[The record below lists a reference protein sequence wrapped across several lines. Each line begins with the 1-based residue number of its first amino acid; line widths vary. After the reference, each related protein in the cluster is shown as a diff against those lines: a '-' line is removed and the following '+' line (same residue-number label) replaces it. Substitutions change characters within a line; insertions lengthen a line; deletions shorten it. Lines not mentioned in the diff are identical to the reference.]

1 MLKLKQIKKS
11 FEQKLVLKSVSLT
24 AKPGELIHIS
34 GINGSGKSTIFKI
47 ITGLLKADSGE
58 IKLDENDIVGALIE
72 NPNFL
77 EYESAM
83 SNLHFL
89 ANLNKRFNEK
99 EVRDLLQYFM
109 LDPDDPEPIV
119 KYSVGMRQ
127 KVGIIQAVMEN
138 QNIILLDEPTRGI
151 DQESIG
157 LFVAM
162 LKKLRQQNKIVVV
175 ASHDQINELK
185 YDRQFVL
192 QRGILQEKQF

>member
-1 MLKLKQIKKS
+1 MLELRQIKKS
-11 FEQKLVLKSVSLT
+11 FGQKLVLKNVSLL

-58 IKLDENDIVGALIE
+58 IRLGENDVVGALIE
-72 NPNFL
+72 NPDFL

-99 EVRDLLQYFM
+99 IVRDLLRHFM
-109 LDPDDPEPIV
+109 LDPDDPEPIA

-138 QNIILLDEPTRGI
+138 QNVILLDEPTRGI
-151 DQESIG
+151 DQESIS
-157 LFVAM
+157 LFVAL
-162 LKKLRQQNKIVVV
+162 LKKLKQQNKIVIV

-185 YDRQFVL
+185 YDRLFILRQ
-192 QRGILQEKQF
+192 GILQEK

>member
-1 MLKLKQIKKS
+1 MLELRQIKKS
-11 FEQKLVLKSVSLT
+11 FGQKLVLKNVSLL

-58 IKLDENDIVGALIE
+58 IRLGENDVVGALIE
-72 NPNFL
+72 NPDFL

-99 EVRDLLQYFM
+99 IVRDLLRHFM
-109 LDPDDPEPIV
+109 LDPDDPEPIA

-138 QNIILLDEPTRGI
+138 QNVILLDEPTRGI
-151 DQESIG
+151 DQESIS
-157 LFVAM
+157 LFVAL
-162 LKKLRQQNKIVVV
+162 LKKLKQQNKIVVV

-185 YDRQFVL
+185 YDRLFILRQ
-192 QRGILQEKQF
+192 GILQEK

>member
-1 MLKLKQIKKS
+1 MLELRQIKKS
-11 FEQKLVLKSVSLT
+11 FGQKLVLKNVSLL

-58 IKLDENDIVGALIE
+58 IRLGENDVVGALIE
-72 NPNFL
+72 NPDFL

-99 EVRDLLQYFM
+99 EVRGLLRHFM

-138 QNIILLDEPTRGI
+138 QNVILFDEPTRGI
-151 DQESIG
+151 DQESIS
-157 LFVAM
+157 LFVAL
-162 LKKLRQQNKIVVV
+162 LKKLKQQNKIVVV

-185 YDRQFVL
+185 YDRLFILRQ
-192 QRGILQEKQF
+192 GILQEK

>member
-1 MLKLKQIKKS
+1 MLELRQIKKS
-11 FEQKLVLKSVSLT
+11 FGQKLVLKNVSLL

-47 ITGLLKADSGE
+47 ITGLLEADSGE
-58 IKLDENDIVGALIE
+58 IRLDKNDIVGALIE
-72 NPNFL
+72 NPDFL

-83 SNLHFL
+83 TNLHFL

-99 EVRDLLQYFM
+99 EVRGLLRYFM
-109 LDPDDPEPIV
+109 LDPDDPEPIA

-151 DQESIG
+151 DQESIS
-157 LFVAM
+157 LFVAL
-162 LKKLRQQNKIVVV
+162 LKKLKQQNKIVVV

-185 YDRQFVL
+185 YDRRFIL
-192 QRGILQEKQF
+192 HHGILQDE

>member
-1 MLKLKQIKKS
+1 MLELKQIKKS
-11 FEQKLVLKSVSLT
+11 FGQKLVLKNVSLL

-58 IKLDENDIVGALIE
+58 IRLGENDVVGALIE
-72 NPNFL
+72 NPDFL

-99 EVRDLLQYFM
+99 IVRDLLRHFM
-109 LDPDDPEPIV
+109 LDPDDPEPIA

-138 QNIILLDEPTRGI
+138 QNVILLDEPTRGI
-151 DQESIG
+151 DQESIS
-157 LFVAM
+157 LFVAL
-162 LKKLRQQNKIVVV
+162 LKKLKQQNKIVVV

-185 YDRQFVL
+185 YDRLFILRQ
-192 QRGILQEKQF
+192 GILQEK

>member
-1 MLKLKQIKKS
+1 MLELRQIKKS
-11 FEQKLVLKSVSLT
+11 FGQKLVLKNVSLL

-58 IKLDENDIVGALIE
+58 IRLGENDVVGALIE
-72 NPNFL
+72 NPDFL

-99 EVRDLLQYFM
+99 EVRGLLRYFM
-109 LDPDDPEPIV
+109 LDPDDPEPIA

-151 DQESIG
+151 DQESIS
-157 LFVAM
+157 LFVAL
-162 LKKLRQQNKIVVV
+162 LKKLKQQNKIVVV

-185 YDRQFVL
+185 YDRLFILRQ
-192 QRGILQEKQF
+192 GILQEK

>member
-1 MLKLKQIKKS
+1 MLELRQIKKS
-11 FEQKLVLKSVSLT
+11 FGQKLVLKNVSLL

-58 IKLDENDIVGALIE
+58 IRLGENDVVGALIE
-72 NPNFL
+72 NPDFL

-99 EVRDLLQYFM
+99 IVRDLLRHFM
-109 LDPDDPEPIV
+109 LDPDDPEPIA

-127 KVGIIQAVMEN
+127 KVGIIQAVVEN

-151 DQESIG
+151 DQESIS
-157 LFVAM
+157 LFVAL
-162 LKKLRQQNKIVVV
+162 LKKLKQQNKIVVV

-185 YDRQFVL
+185 YDRLFILRQ
-192 QRGILQEKQF
+192 GILQEK

>member
-1 MLKLKQIKKS
+1 MLELRQIKKS
-11 FEQKLVLKSVSLT
+11 FGQKLVLKNVSLL

-58 IKLDENDIVGALIE
+58 IRLGENDVVGALIE
-72 NPNFL
+72 NPDFL

-99 EVRDLLQYFM
+99 IVRDLLRHFM
-109 LDPDDPEPIV
+109 LDPDDPEPIA

-151 DQESIG
+151 DQESIS
-157 LFVAM
+157 LFVAL
-162 LKKLRQQNKIVVV
+162 LKKLKQQNKIVVV

-185 YDRQFVL
+185 YDRFFILRQ
-192 QRGILQEKQF
+192 GILQEK

>member
-1 MLKLKQIKKS
+1 MLELRQIKKS
-11 FEQKLVLKSVSLT
+11 FGQKLVLKNVSLL

-58 IKLDENDIVGALIE
+58 IRLGENDVVGALIE
-72 NPNFL
+72 NPDFL

-99 EVRDLLQYFM
+99 IVRDLLRHFM
-109 LDPDDPEPIV
+109 IDPDDPEPIA

-127 KVGIIQAVMEN
+127 KLGIIQAVMEN
-138 QNIILLDEPTRGI
+138 QNVILLDEPTRGI
-151 DQESIG
+151 DQESIS
-157 LFVAM
+157 LFVAL
-162 LKKLRQQNKIVVV
+162 LKKLKQQNKIVVV

-185 YDRQFVL
+185 YDRLFILRQ
-192 QRGILQEKQF
+192 GILQEK

>member
-1 MLKLKQIKKS
+1 MLELRQIKKS
-11 FEQKLVLKSVSLT
+11 FGQKLVLKNVSLL

-47 ITGLLKADSGE
+47 ITGLLEADSGE
-58 IKLDENDIVGALIE
+58 IRLGENDVVGALIE
-72 NPNFL
+72 NPDFL

-83 SNLHFL
+83 TNLHFL

-99 EVRDLLQYFM
+99 EVRGLLRYFM
-109 LDPDDPEPIV
+109 LDPDDPEPIA

-151 DQESIG
+151 DQESIS
-157 LFVAM
+157 LFVAL
-162 LKKLRQQNKIVVV
+162 LKKLKQQNKIVVV

-185 YDRQFVL
+185 YDRRFIL
-192 QRGILQEKQF
+192 HHGILQDE

>member
-1 MLKLKQIKKS
+1 MLELRQIKKS
-11 FEQKLVLKSVSLT
+11 FGQKLVLKNVSLL

-58 IKLDENDIVGALIE
+58 IRLGENDVVGALIE
-72 NPNFL
+72 NPDFL

-99 EVRDLLQYFM
+99 EVRGLLRYFM
-109 LDPDDPEPIV
+109 LDPDDPEPIA

-138 QNIILLDEPTRGI
+138 QNVILLDEPTRGI
-151 DQESIG
+151 DQESVS
-157 LFVAM
+157 LFVAL
-162 LKKLRQQNKIVVV
+162 LKKLKQQNKIVVV

-185 YDRQFVL
+185 YDRLFILRQ
-192 QRGILQEKQF
+192 GILQEK

>member
-1 MLKLKQIKKS
+1 MLELRQIKKS
-11 FEQKLVLKSVSLT
+11 FGQKLVLKNVSLL

-47 ITGLLKADSGE
+47 ITGLLEADSGE
-58 IKLDENDIVGALIE
+58 IRLGENDVVGALIE
-72 NPNFL
+72 NPDFL

-99 EVRDLLQYFM
+99 EVRGLLRYFM
-109 LDPDDPEPIV
+109 LDPDDPEPIA

-138 QNIILLDEPTRGI
+138 QNVILLDEPTRGI
-151 DQESIG
+151 DQESIS
-157 LFVAM
+157 LFVAL
-162 LKKLRQQNKIVVV
+162 LKKLKQQNKIVVV

-185 YDRQFVL
+185 YDRFFILRQ
-192 QRGILQEKQF
+192 GILQEK

>member
-1 MLKLKQIKKS
+1 MLELKQIKKS
-11 FEQKLVLKSVSLT
+11 FGQKLVLKNISLL

-47 ITGLLKADSGE
+47 ITGLLEADSGE
-58 IKLDENDIVGALIE
+58 IRLDKNDIVGALIE
-72 NPNFL
+72 NPDFL

-83 SNLHFL
+83 TNLHFL

-99 EVRDLLQYFM
+99 EVRGLLRYFM
-109 LDPDDPEPIV
+109 LDPDDPEPIA

-138 QNIILLDEPTRGI
+138 QNVILLDEPTRGI
-151 DQESIG
+151 DQESIS
-157 LFVAM
+157 LFVAV
-162 LKKLRQQNKIVVV
+162 LKKLKQQNKIVVV

-185 YDRQFVL
+185 YDRRFIL
-192 QRGILQEKQF
+192 HHGILQDE

>member
-1 MLKLKQIKKS
+1 MLELRQIKKS
-11 FEQKLVLKSVSLT
+11 FGQKMVLKNVSLL

-58 IKLDENDIVGALIE
+58 IRLGENDVVGALIE
-72 NPNFL
+72 NPDFL

-99 EVRDLLQYFM
+99 IVRDLLRHFM
-109 LDPDDPEPIV
+109 LDPDDPEPIA

-138 QNIILLDEPTRGI
+138 QNVILLDEPTRGI
-151 DQESIG
+151 DQESVS
-157 LFVAM
+157 LFVAL
-162 LKKLRQQNKIVVV
+162 LKKLKQQNKIVVV

-185 YDRQFVL
+185 YDRFFILRQ
-192 QRGILQEKQF
+192 GILQEK

>member
-1 MLKLKQIKKS
+1 MLELRQIKKS
-11 FEQKLVLKSVSLT
+11 FGQKLVLKNVSLL

-58 IKLDENDIVGALIE
+58 IRLGENDVVGALIE
-72 NPNFL
+72 NPDFL

-99 EVRDLLQYFM
+99 IVRDLLRHFM
-109 LDPDDPEPIV
+109 LDPDDPDPIA

-138 QNIILLDEPTRGI
+138 QNVILLDEPTRGI
-151 DQESIG
+151 DQESVS
-157 LFVAM
+157 LFVAL
-162 LKKLRQQNKIVVV
+162 LKKLKQQNKIVVV

-185 YDRQFVL
+185 YDRLFILRQ
-192 QRGILQEKQF
+192 GILQEK

>member
-1 MLKLKQIKKS
+1 MLELRQIKKS
-11 FEQKLVLKSVSLT
+11 FGQKLVLKNVSLL

-58 IKLDENDIVGALIE
+58 IRLGENDVVGALIE
-72 NPNFL
+72 NPDFL

-99 EVRDLLQYFM
+99 IVRDLLRHFM
-109 LDPDDPEPIV
+109 IDPDDPEPIA

-127 KVGIIQAVMEN
+127 KLGIIQAVMEN
-138 QNIILLDEPTRGI
+138 QNVILLDEPTRGI
-151 DQESIG
+151 DQESIS
-157 LFVAM
+157 LFVAL
-162 LKKLRQQNKIVVV
+162 LKKLKQQNKIVVV

-185 YDRQFVL
+185 YDRRFIL
-192 QRGILQEKQF
+192 HHGILQDE

>member
-1 MLKLKQIKKS
+1 MLELKQIKKS
-11 FEQKLVLKSVSLT
+11 FGQKLVLKNVSLL

-47 ITGLLKADSGE
+47 ITGLLEADNGE
-58 IKLDENDIVGALIE
+58 IRLGENDVVGALIE
-72 NPNFL
+72 NPDFL

-83 SNLHFL
+83 ANLHFL

-99 EVRDLLQYFM
+99 EVRGLLRYFM
-109 LDPDDPEPIV
+109 LDPDDPEPIA

-138 QNIILLDEPTRGI
+138 QNIILLDEPARGI
-151 DQESIG
+151 DQESIS
-157 LFVAM
+157 LFVTM
-162 LKKLRQQNKIVVV
+162 LKKLKQQNKIVVV

-185 YDRQFVL
+185 YDRRFIL
-192 QRGILQEKQF
+192 HHGILQDE

>member
-1 MLKLKQIKKS
+1 MLELRQIKKS
-11 FEQKLVLKSVSLT
+11 FGQKLVLKNVSLL

-58 IKLDENDIVGALIE
+58 IKLGENDVVGALIE
-72 NPNFL
+72 NPDFL

-83 SNLHFL
+83 TNLHFL

-99 EVRDLLQYFM
+99 EVRGLLRYFM
-109 LDPDDPEPIV
+109 LDPDDPEPIA

-138 QNIILLDEPTRGI
+138 QNVILLDEPTRGI
-151 DQESIG
+151 DQESIS
-157 LFVAM
+157 LFVAL
-162 LKKLRQQNKIVVV
+162 LKKLKQQNKIVVV

-185 YDRQFVL
+185 YDRFFILRQ
-192 QRGILQEKQF
+192 GILQEK

>member
-1 MLKLKQIKKS
+1 MLELRQIKKS
-11 FEQKLVLKSVSLT
+11 FGQKLVLKNVSLL

-58 IKLDENDIVGALIE
+58 IKLGENDVVGALIE
-72 NPNFL
+72 NPDFL

-99 EVRDLLQYFM
+99 IVRDLLRHFM
-109 LDPDDPEPIV
+109 LDPDDPEPIA

-138 QNIILLDEPTRGI
+138 QNVILLDEPTRGI
-151 DQESIG
+151 DQESVS
-157 LFVAM
+157 LFVAL
-162 LKKLRQQNKIVVV
+162 LKKLKQQNKIVVV

-185 YDRQFVL
+185 YDRLFILRQ
-192 QRGILQEKQF
+192 GILQEK

>member
-1 MLKLKQIKKS
+1 MLELRQIKKS
-11 FEQKLVLKSVSLT
+11 FGQKLVLKNVSLL

-58 IKLDENDIVGALIE
+58 IKLGENDVVGALIE
-72 NPNFL
+72 NPDFL

-99 EVRDLLQYFM
+99 IVRDLLRHFM
-109 LDPDDPEPIV
+109 LDPDDPEPIA

-138 QNIILLDEPTRGI
+138 QNVILLDEPTRGI
-151 DQESIG
+151 DQESIS
-157 LFVAM
+157 LFVAV
-162 LKKLRQQNKIVVV
+162 LKKLKQQNKIVVV

-185 YDRQFVL
+185 YDRLFILRQ
-192 QRGILQEKQF
+192 GILQEK

>member
-1 MLKLKQIKKS
+1 MLELRQIKKS
-11 FEQKLVLKSVSLT
+11 FGQKLVLKNVSLV

-58 IKLDENDIVGALIE
+58 IRLGENDVVGALIE
-72 NPNFL
+72 NPDFL

-99 EVRDLLQYFM
+99 IVRDLLRHFM
-109 LDPDDPEPIV
+109 LDPDDPEPIA

-138 QNIILLDEPTRGI
+138 QNVILLDEPTRGI
-151 DQESIG
+151 DQESIS
-157 LFVAM
+157 LFVAL
-162 LKKLRQQNKIVVV
+162 LKKLKQQNKIVVV

-185 YDRQFVL
+185 YDRLFILRQ
-192 QRGILQEKQF
+192 GILQEK

>member
-1 MLKLKQIKKS
+1 MLELKQIKKS
-11 FEQKLVLKSVSLT
+11 FGQKLVLKSVSLT

-47 ITGLLKADSGE
+47 ITGLLEADSGE
-58 IKLDENDIVGALIE
+58 IRLDENDVVGALIE
-72 NPNFL
+72 NPDFL

-89 ANLNKRFNEK
+89 AKLNNHFNEK
-99 EVRDLLQYFM
+99 NIRNLLRYFM
-109 LDPDDPEPIV
+109 LDPDDPEPIA

-162 LKKLRQQNKIVVV
+162 LKKLRQQNKIIVV
-175 ASHDQINELK
+175 ASHDQISELK

-192 QRGILQEKQF
+192 KKGILREKQK

>member
-1 MLKLKQIKKS
+1 MLELKQIKKS
-11 FEQKLVLKSVSLT
+11 FGQKLVLKSVSLL

-47 ITGLLKADSGE
+47 ITGLLEADNGE
-58 IKLDENDIVGALIE
+58 IRLDKNDIVGALIE
-72 NPNFL
+72 NPDFL

-99 EVRDLLQYFM
+99 EVRGLLSYFM
-109 LDPDDPEPIV
+109 LDPDDPEPIA

-151 DQESIG
+151 DQESIS

-162 LKKLRQQNKIVVV
+162 LKKLKQQNKIVVV
-175 ASHDQINELK
+175 ASHDQINELN
-185 YDRQFVL
+185 YDRRFIL
-192 QRGILQEKQF
+192 HHGILQDE

>member
-1 MLKLKQIKKS
+1 MLELRQIKKS
-11 FEQKLVLKSVSLT
+11 FGQKLVLKNVSLL

-58 IKLDENDIVGALIE
+58 IRLGENDVVGALIE
-72 NPNFL
+72 NPDFL

-99 EVRDLLQYFM
+99 IVRDLLRHFM
-109 LDPDDPEPIV
+109 LDPDDPEPIA

-138 QNIILLDEPTRGI
+138 QNVILFDEPTRGI
-151 DQESIG
+151 DQESVS
-157 LFVAM
+157 LFVAL
-162 LKKLRQQNKIVVV
+162 LKKLKQQNKIVVV

-185 YDRQFVL
+185 YDRFFILRQ
-192 QRGILQEKQF
+192 GILQEK

>member
-1 MLKLKQIKKS
+1 MLELRQIKKS
-11 FEQKLVLKSVSLT
+11 FGQKLVLKNVSLL

-58 IKLDENDIVGALIE
+58 IRLGENDVVGALIE
-72 NPNFL
+72 NPDFL

-99 EVRDLLQYFM
+99 IVRDLLRHFM
-109 LDPDDPEPIV
+109 LDPDDPDPIA
-119 KYSVGMRQ
+119 KYSVGMRE

-138 QNIILLDEPTRGI
+138 QNVILLDEPTRGI
-151 DQESIG
+151 DQESVS
-157 LFVAM
+157 LFVAL
-162 LKKLRQQNKIVVV
+162 LKKLKQQNKIVVV

-185 YDRQFVL
+185 YDRHFILRQ
-192 QRGILQEKQF
+192 GILQEK

>member
-1 MLKLKQIKKS
+1 MLELKQIKKS
-11 FEQKLVLKSVSLT
+11 FGQKLVLKNVSLL

-47 ITGLLKADSGE
+47 ITGLLEADSGE
-58 IKLDENDIVGALIE
+58 IRLDKNDIVGALIE
-72 NPNFL
+72 NPDFL

-83 SNLHFL
+83 TNLHFL

-99 EVRDLLQYFM
+99 EVRGLLRYFM
-109 LDPDDPEPIV
+109 LDPDDPEPIA

-138 QNIILLDEPTRGI
+138 QNVILLDEPTRGI
-151 DQESIG
+151 DQESVS
-157 LFVAM
+157 LFVAL
-162 LKKLRQQNKIVVV
+162 LKKLKQQNKIVVV

-185 YDRQFVL
+185 YDRRFIL
-192 QRGILQEKQF
+192 HHGILQDE

>member
-1 MLKLKQIKKS
+1 MLELKQIKKS
-11 FEQKLVLKSVSLT
+11 FGQKLVLKSVSLT

-58 IKLDENDIVGALIE
+58 IRLDENDVVGALIE
-72 NPNFL
+72 NPDFL

-89 ANLNKRFNEK
+89 AKLNNHFNEK
-99 EVRDLLQYFM
+99 NIRNLLRYFM
-109 LDPDDPEPIV
+109 LDPDDPEPIA

-138 QNIILLDEPTRGI
+138 QNVILLDEPTRGI
-151 DQESIG
+151 DQESVS
-157 LFVAM
+157 LFVAL
-162 LKKLRQQNKIVVV
+162 LKKLKQQNKIVVV

-185 YDRQFVL
+185 YDRRFIL
-192 QRGILQEKQF
+192 HHGTLQEE

>member
-1 MLKLKQIKKS
+1 MLELKQIKKS
-11 FEQKLVLKSVSLT
+11 FGQKLVLKDVSLL

-47 ITGLLKADSGE
+47 ITGLLEADSGE
-58 IKLDENDIVGALIE
+58 IRLGENDVVGALIE
-72 NPNFL
+72 NPDFL

-99 EVRDLLQYFM
+99 EVRGLLRYFM
-109 LDPDDPEPIV
+109 LDPDDPEPIA

-138 QNIILLDEPTRGI
+138 QNIILLDEPARGI
-151 DQESIG
+151 DQESIS
-157 LFVAM
+157 LFVTM
-162 LKKLRQQNKIVVV
+162 LKKLKQQNKIVVV

-185 YDRQFVL
+185 YDRRFIL
-192 QRGILQEKQF
+192 HHGILQDE

>member
-1 MLKLKQIKKS
+1 MLELRQIKKS
-11 FEQKLVLKSVSLT
+11 FGQKLVLKNVSLL

-58 IKLDENDIVGALIE
+58 IRLGENDVVGALIE
-72 NPNFL
+72 NPDFL

-99 EVRDLLQYFM
+99 IVRDLLRHFM
-109 LDPDDPEPIV
+109 LDPDDPEPIA

-138 QNIILLDEPTRGI
+138 QNVILLDEPTRGI
-151 DQESIG
+151 DQESIS
-157 LFVAM
+157 LFVAL
-162 LKKLRQQNKIVVV
+162 LKKLKQQNKIVVV

-185 YDRQFVL
+185 YDRRFIL
-192 QRGILQEKQF
+192 HHGILQDE

>member
-1 MLKLKQIKKS
+1 MLELRQIKKS
-11 FEQKLVLKSVSLT
+11 FGQKLVLKNVSLL

-58 IKLDENDIVGALIE
+58 IRLGENDVVGALIE
-72 NPNFL
+72 NPDFL

-99 EVRDLLQYFM
+99 IVRDLLRHFM
-109 LDPDDPEPIV
+109 LDPDDPEPIA

-138 QNIILLDEPTRGI
+138 QNVILLDEPTRGI
-151 DQESIG
+151 DQESVS
-157 LFVAM
+157 LFVAL
-162 LKKLRQQNKIVVV
+162 LKKLKQQNKIVVV

-185 YDRQFVL
+185 YDRLFILRQ
-192 QRGILQEKQF
+192 GILQEK

>member
-1 MLKLKQIKKS
+1 MLELRHIKKS
-11 FEQKLVLKSVSLT
+11 FGQKLVLKNVSLL

-58 IKLDENDIVGALIE
+58 IRLGENDVVGALIE
-72 NPNFL
+72 NPDFL

-99 EVRDLLQYFM
+99 IVRDLLRHFM
-109 LDPDDPEPIV
+109 LDPDDTEPIA

-138 QNIILLDEPTRGI
+138 QNVILLDEPTRGI
-151 DQESIG
+151 DQESIS
-157 LFVAM
+157 LFVAL
-162 LKKLRQQNKIVVV
+162 LKKLKQQNKIVVV

-185 YDRQFVL
+185 YDRFFILRQ
-192 QRGILQEKQF
+192 GILQEK

>member
-1 MLKLKQIKKS
+1 MLELRQIKKS
-11 FEQKLVLKSVSLT
+11 FGQKLVLKNVSLL

-58 IKLDENDIVGALIE
+58 IRLGENDVVGALIE
-72 NPNFL
+72 NPDFL

-99 EVRDLLQYFM
+99 IVRDLLRYFM
-109 LDPDDPEPIV
+109 LDPDDPEPIA

-138 QNIILLDEPTRGI
+138 QNVILFDEPTRGI
-151 DQESIG
+151 DQESVS
-157 LFVAM
+157 LFVAL
-162 LKKLRQQNKIVVV
+162 LKKLKQQNKIVVV

-185 YDRQFVL
+185 YDRFFILRQ
-192 QRGILQEKQF
+192 GILQEK

>member
-1 MLKLKQIKKS
+1 MLELKQIKKS
-11 FEQKLVLKSVSLT
+11 FGQKLVLKDVSLL

-47 ITGLLKADSGE
+47 ITGLLEADNGE
-58 IKLDENDIVGALIE
+58 IRLGENDVVGALIE
-72 NPNFL
+72 NPDFL

-99 EVRDLLQYFM
+99 EVRGLLRYFM
-109 LDPDDPEPIV
+109 LDPDDPEPIA

-151 DQESIG
+151 DQESIS
-157 LFVAM
+157 LFVTM
-162 LKKLRQQNKIVVV
+162 LKKLKQQNKIVVV
-175 ASHDQINELK
+175 ANHDQIKELN
-185 YDRQFVL
+185 YDRRFIL
-192 QRGILQEKQF
+192 HHGILQDE

>member
-1 MLKLKQIKKS
+1 MLELRQIKKS
-11 FEQKLVLKSVSLT
+11 FGQKLVLKNVSLL

-58 IKLDENDIVGALIE
+58 IKLGENDVVGALIE
-72 NPNFL
+72 NPDFL

-99 EVRDLLQYFM
+99 IVRDLLRHFM
-109 LDPDDPEPIV
+109 LDPDDPEPIA

-138 QNIILLDEPTRGI
+138 QNVILLDEPTRGI
-151 DQESIG
+151 DQESIS
-157 LFVAM
+157 LFVAL
-162 LKKLRQQNKIVVV
+162 LKKLKQQNKIVVV

-185 YDRQFVL
+185 YDRFFILRQ
-192 QRGILQEKQF
+192 GILQEK

>member
-1 MLKLKQIKKS
+1 MLELKQIKKS
-11 FEQKLVLKSVSLT
+11 FGQKLVLKNVSLL

-47 ITGLLKADSGE
+47 ITGLLEADSGE
-58 IKLDENDIVGALIE
+58 IRLGENDVVGALIE
-72 NPNFL
+72 NPDFL

-99 EVRDLLQYFM
+99 EVRGLLRYFM
-109 LDPDDPEPIV
+109 LDPDDPEPIA

-151 DQESIG
+151 DQESIS
-157 LFVAM
+157 LFLTM
-162 LKKLRQQNKIVVV
+162 LKKLKQQNKIVVV
-175 ASHDQINELK
+175 ASHDQINELH
-185 YDRQFVL
+185 YDRRFIL
-192 QRGILQEKQF
+192 HHGILQDE

>member
-1 MLKLKQIKKS
+1 MLELRQIKKS
-11 FEQKLVLKSVSLT
+11 FGQKLVLKNVSLL

-58 IKLDENDIVGALIE
+58 IRLGENDVVGALIE
-72 NPNFL
+72 NPDFL

-99 EVRDLLQYFM
+99 IVRDLLRHFM
-109 LDPDDPEPIV
+109 LDPDDPDPIA

-138 QNIILLDEPTRGI
+138 QNVILLDEPTRGI
-151 DQESIG
+151 DQESVS
-157 LFVAM
+157 LFVAL
-162 LKKLRQQNKIVVV
+162 LKKLKQQNKIVVV

-185 YDRQFVL
+185 YDRFFILRQ
-192 QRGILQEKQF
+192 GILQEK

>member
-1 MLKLKQIKKS
+1 MLELRQIKKS
-11 FEQKLVLKSVSLT
+11 FGQKLVLKNVSLL

-34 GINGSGKSTIFKI
+34 GIKGSGKSTIFKI

-58 IKLDENDIVGALIE
+58 IRLGENDVVGALIE
-72 NPNFL
+72 NPDFL

-99 EVRDLLQYFM
+99 IVRDLLRHFM
-109 LDPDDPEPIV
+109 LDPDDPEPIAN
-119 KYSVGMRQ
+119 YSVGMRQ

-138 QNIILLDEPTRGI
+138 QNVILLDEPTRGI
-151 DQESIG
+151 DQESIS
-157 LFVAM
+157 LFVAL
-162 LKKLRQQNKIVVV
+162 LKKLKQQNKIVVV

-192 QRGILQEKQF
+192 QRGILQEKQL